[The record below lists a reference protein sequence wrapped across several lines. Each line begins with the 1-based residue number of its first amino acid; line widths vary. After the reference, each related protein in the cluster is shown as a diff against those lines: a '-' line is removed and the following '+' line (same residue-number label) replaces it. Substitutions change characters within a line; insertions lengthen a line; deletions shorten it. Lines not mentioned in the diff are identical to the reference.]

1 MIAVIRGAPERLFC
15 YWQKPVM
22 CRLCRTGQNDSFI
35 AVISSQE
42 WSALASESY
51 RNRHRDENGRLITD
65 FHTTATI
72 QIPIVSRH
80 TKIPCRHPAVSSLGA
95 CPTPAH

>member
-1 MIAVIRGAPERLFC
+1 MIAVIRGSLFRLFC
-15 YWQKPVM
+15 YWQKPVKG
-22 CRLCRTGQNDSFI
+22 RLCRSCQNDSFI

-42 WSALASESY
+42 RSALASESY
-51 RNRHRDENGRLITD
+51 RNWHRDENSRLITD
-65 FHTTATI
+65 FHATAAI

-80 TKIPCRHPAVSSLGA
+80 TEIPCLRPAVSSLGA

>member
-1 MIAVIRGAPERLFC
+1 MIAVIRGSPVWLFC
-15 YWQKPVM
+15 YWQTPVM
-22 CRLCRTGQNDSFI
+22 NRLGRSYQDDSFI

-42 WSALASESY
+42 RSSLASESY
-51 RNRHRDENGRLITD
+51 RNWHRDENGRLITD

-72 QIPIVSRH
+72 QIPIVFCH
-80 TKIPCRHPAVSSLGA
+80 TETPCLRLAVSSLGA